1 MYKFLG
7 KKGACYQL
15 DQEPISIKLNYKC
28 KEGTV
33 EEGSFSC
40 GNTPEEAKKNYENN
54 KKKSYLLTKVAYCK
68 KNQLPKINYLQKK
81 KTS

>member
-1 MYKFLG
+1 MITMYKFLG

-40 GNTPEEAKKNYENN
+40 GKTPQEAKKNYE
-54 KKKSYLLTKVAYCK
+54 K
-68 KNQLPKINYLQKK
+68 Q
-81 KTS
+81 